1 MSLLGGGTKGF
12 TVPLYVG
19 LSSLYGNPVVFVTES
34 VWLLLD
40 LW

>member
-12 TVPLYVG
+12 MVPLYVG
-19 LSSLYGNPVVFVTES
+19 LWSLYGNPVVFVTES
-34 VWLLLD
+34 VWLVLD